1 MVLPRAGLLPLRDV
15 NSTSWMAGIEAL
27 WCRDCRNALASIP
40 DVLNKPEMSSFYII
54 QSNHKKNYTLNQN
67 FNNIYLNKKVNV
79 LYMIQLSKI
88 DNFIKCIALQLWL
101 YSEK

>member
-1 MVLPRAGLLPLRDV
+1 MSTARVGWPELRHCGVGIVGMHLPPSQMYLINLKCPHF
-15 NSTSWMAGIEAL
+15 TS
-27 WCRDCRNALASIP
+27 
-40 DVLNKPEMSSFYII
+40 
-54 QSNHKKNYTLNQN
+54 SNPTIKKNYTLNQN